1 MNKTQKGAL
10 FSLINFLLLIIFS
23 VYSIR
28 IIRNIFSLGGYPN
41 ALKIVLFWAFLI
53 LGFMGISAFLLYR
66 MPYRKKQI
74 SAEVESDE
82 RDDLIKKRA
91 VLVCFISVW
100 FLLITSYTILWYII
114 GLDGSI
120 PLCILPLIYLGV
132 FTATMLVYNVAVLVQ
147 YGWKSKGE
155 KS

>member
-1 MNKTQKGAL
+1 MNKTQKSAL

-23 VYSIR
+23 VHSTKVIR
-28 IIRNIFSLGGYPN
+28 DVFSPEGYPN

-53 LGFMGISAFLLYR
+53 FGFMALSAFLLYR
-66 MPYRKKQI
+66 RKQS

-91 VLVCFISVW
+91 VLISFISVW
-100 FLLITSYTILWYII
+100 FLLITSYAILWHIV

-132 FTATMLVYNVAVLVQ
+132 FFAVILVYNVAVLIQ
-147 YGWKSKGE
+147 YGWGGKDGE
-155 KS
+155 K

>member
-1 MNKTQKGAL
+1 MNKTQKSAL

-23 VYSIR
+23 VHSTKVIR
-28 IIRNIFSLGGYPN
+28 DVFSPEGCPN

-53 LGFMGISAFLLYR
+53 FGFMGLSAFLLYR
-66 MPYRKKQI
+66 RKQ
-74 SAEVESDE
+74 SSTEVESDE

-91 VLVCFISVW
+91 VLICFISVW
-100 FLLITSYTILWYII
+100 FLLITSYAILWHIV

-132 FTATMLVYNVAVLVQ
+132 FFAVILVYNVAVLVQ
-147 YGWKSKGE
+147 YGWGGKDGE
-155 KS
+155 K

>member
-23 VYSIR
+23 VHATK
-28 IIRNIFSLGGYPN
+28 IIHHIFSPEGYPN
-41 ALKIVLFWAFLI
+41 ALKVVLFWAFLI
-53 LGFMGISAFLLYR
+53 FGFMGLSAFLLYR
-66 MPYRKKQI
+66 KKQS

-91 VLVCFISVW
+91 VQVCFISVW
-100 FLLITSYTILWYII
+100 FLLITSYVILWHII

-120 PLCILPLIYLGV
+120 PLYILPFIYLGV
-132 FTATMLVYNVAVLVQ
+132 FAAAMLVYNIAVLIQ
-147 YGWKSKGE
+147 YGRRGKDGGE
-155 KS
+155 

>member
-1 MNKTQKGAL
+1 MNKTQKSAL
-10 FSLINFLLLIIFS
+10 FSLANFLLLIIFS
-23 VYSIR
+23 VHSTK
-28 IIRNIFSLGGYPN
+28 IIRDVFSPEGCPN

-53 LGFMGISAFLLYR
+53 FGFMILSAFLLYR
-66 MPYRKKQI
+66 KKQS

-82 RDDLIKKRA
+82 RNDLIKKRA

-100 FLLITSYTILWYII
+100 FLLITSYAVLWHIV

-120 PLCILPLIYLGV
+120 PICILPFIYLGV
-132 FTATMLVYNVAVLVQ
+132 FFAVMLVYNVTVLAQ
-147 YGWKSKGE
+147 YGCKIKGE

>member
-1 MNKTQKGAL
+1 MNKTQKSAL

-23 VYSIR
+23 VHITK
-28 IIRNIFSLGGYPN
+28 IIRDVFSPESYPN
-41 ALKIVLFWAFLI
+41 ALKIVLFWAFI
-53 LGFMGISAFLLYR
+53 IFGFMGLSAFLLYR
-66 MPYRKKQI
+66 KKQS

-82 RDDLIKKRA
+82 HDDLIKKRA

-100 FLLITSYTILWYII
+100 FLLIASYAILWHIV

-132 FTATMLVYNVAVLVQ
+132 FFAAMLVYNLAVLVQ
-147 YGWKSKGE
+147 YGRGGKDGE
-155 KS
+155 K

>member
-1 MNKTQKGAL
+1 MNKTQKSAL

-23 VYSIR
+23 VHSTKVIR
-28 IIRNIFSLGGYPN
+28 DVFSPEGCPN

-53 LGFMGISAFLLYR
+53 FGFMGLSAFLLYR
-66 MPYRKKQI
+66 KKQS

-82 RDDLIKKRA
+82 RDNLIKKRA

-100 FLLITSYTILWYII
+100 ILLIASYAILWYIV

-132 FTATMLVYNVAVLVQ
+132 FFAAMLVYNLAVLVQ
-147 YGWKSKGE
+147 YGWGGKDGE
-155 KS
+155 K

>member
-23 VYSIR
+23 VHSIK
-28 IIRNIFSLGGYPN
+28 IIRNILSSEAHPNPLG
-41 ALKIVLFWAFLI
+41 IMLFWTFLI
-53 LGFMGISAFLLYR
+53 FGFMGLTFFLLYR
-66 MPYRKKQI
+66 KKQS

-91 VLVCFISVW
+91 VLICFISVW
-100 FLLITSYTILWYII
+100 FLLIASYAVLWRFI

-120 PLCILPLIYLGV
+120 PLPILPFIYLGV
-132 FTATMLVYNVAVLVQ
+132 FIAAMLIYNVAVLVQ
-147 YGWKSKGE
+147 YGWRDKDGE
-155 KS
+155 K

>member
-10 FSLINFLLLIIFS
+10 FSLVNFLLLIIFS
-23 VYSIR
+23 VHSTK
-28 IIRNIFSLGGYPN
+28 IIRAIFSPEGYPN
-41 ALKIVLFWAFLI
+41 ALKIVLSWAFLI
-53 LGFMGISAFLLYR
+53 FGFMGLSAFLLYR
-66 MPYRKKQI
+66 KKQS

-82 RDDLIKKRA
+82 RDNLIKKRA

-100 FLLITSYTILWYII
+100 ILLIASYAILWYIV

-132 FTATMLVYNVAVLVQ
+132 FFAAMLVYNVAVLIQ
-147 YGWKSKGE
+147 YGKGDKDGQE
-155 KS
+155 

>member
-1 MNKTQKGAL
+1 MNKTQKSAL

-23 VYSIR
+23 VHCTKVIR
-28 IIRNIFSLGGYPN
+28 DVFSPEGCPN

-53 LGFMGISAFLLYR
+53 FGFMALSAFLIYR
-66 MPYRKKQI
+66 RKQS

-91 VLVCFISVW
+91 VLICFISVW
-100 FLLITSYTILWYII
+100 FLLITSYAILWHIV

-132 FTATMLVYNVAVLVQ
+132 FFAAMLVYNVAVLVQ
-147 YGWKSKGE
+147 YGRGGKGE

>member
-10 FSLINFLLLIIFS
+10 FSLINLLLLIIFT
-23 VYSIR
+23 VHCIK
-28 IIRNIFSLGGYPN
+28 IIRDVFSPESYPN
-41 ALKIVLFWAFLI
+41 PLKIVLFWACLI
-53 LGFMGISAFLLYR
+53 FGFMGLSAFLLYR
-66 MPYRKKQI
+66 KKQS

-91 VLVCFISVW
+91 VLICFISVW
-100 FLLITSYTILWYII
+100 FLLIASYAILWHIV

-132 FTATMLVYNVAVLVQ
+132 FTAAMLVYNVAVLVQ
-147 YGWKSKGE
+147 YGRGGKDGK
-155 KS
+155 K

>member
-10 FSLINFLLLIIFS
+10 FSLINLLLLIIFT
-23 VYSIR
+23 VHCIK
-28 IIRNIFSLGGYPN
+28 IIRDVFSPESYPN
-41 ALKIVLFWAFLI
+41 PLKIVLFWACLI
-53 LGFMGISAFLLYR
+53 FGFMGLSAFLLYR
-66 MPYRKKQI
+66 KKQS

-91 VLVCFISVW
+91 VLICFISVW
-100 FLLITSYTILWYII
+100 FLLIASYAILWHII

-132 FTATMLVYNVAVLVQ
+132 FTAAMLVYNVAVLVQ
-147 YGWKSKGE
+147 YAWGGKDGE
-155 KS
+155 K

>member
-1 MNKTQKGAL
+1 MNKTQKSAL

-23 VYSIR
+23 VHSTKVIR
-28 IIRNIFSLGGYPN
+28 DVFSPEGCPN
-41 ALKIVLFWAFLI
+41 ALKIVLFWSFLI
-53 LGFMGISAFLLYR
+53 FCFMALSAFLLYS
-66 MPYRKKQI
+66 RKQS

-91 VLVCFISVW
+91 VLICFISVW
-100 FLLITSYTILWYII
+100 FLLITSYAILWHIV

-132 FTATMLVYNVAVLVQ
+132 FFAVILVYNVAVLIQ
-147 YGWKSKGE
+147 YGWGGKDCE
-155 KS
+155 K

>member
-1 MNKTQKGAL
+1 MNKTQKSAL

-23 VYSIR
+23 INSTKVIR
-28 IIRNIFSLGGYPN
+28 DVFSPEGCPN

-53 LGFMGISAFLLYR
+53 FGFMALSAFLLYR
-66 MPYRKKQI
+66 RKQS

-91 VLVCFISVW
+91 VLICFISVW
-100 FLLITSYTILWYII
+100 FLLITSYAILWHIV
-114 GLDGSI
+114 GLNGSI

-132 FTATMLVYNVAVLVQ
+132 FFAVILVYNVAVLIQ
-147 YGWKSKGE
+147 YGWGCKDGE
-155 KS
+155 K

>member
-1 MNKTQKGAL
+1 MNKTQKSAL

-23 VYSIR
+23 VHSTKVIR
-28 IIRNIFSLGGYPN
+28 DVFSPEGYPN

-53 LGFMGISAFLLYR
+53 FGFMALSAFLLYR
-66 MPYRKKQI
+66 RKQS

-91 VLVCFISVW
+91 VLICFISVW
-100 FLLITSYTILWYII
+100 FLLITSYAILWHIV

-132 FTATMLVYNVAVLVQ
+132 FFAAMLVYNVTVLVQ
-147 YGWKSKGE
+147 YGWRSKGE